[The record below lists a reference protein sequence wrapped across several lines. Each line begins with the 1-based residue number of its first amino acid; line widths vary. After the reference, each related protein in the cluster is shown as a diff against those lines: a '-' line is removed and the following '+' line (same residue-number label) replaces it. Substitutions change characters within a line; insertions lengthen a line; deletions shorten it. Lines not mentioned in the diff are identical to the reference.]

1 MPKRPRPQST
11 VRPRRARPE
20 GLKRE
25 VAERVCM
32 LGASVV
38 GFAPVERWAAHGEVP
53 EAYRPEAIWPA
64 TRTVVV
70 FAVPMLL
77 PVLESTP
84 SINYQEMYDTSNRL
98 LDDIGYRLAAWLCER
113 GHATVFL
120 PRDGYGS
127 LDALLE
133 NPFGSFSH
141 TYAAKY
147 AGLGTVGVS
156 RNLLT
161 PKWGPRVRF
170 GSVFTALPFAGDK
183 ELPGELCNRCGI
195 CERLCPTHAIRVR
208 ADGIIGDLDKDACTR
223 HHIELKKETRWPC
236 GICAKVCPV
245 GQDRRLFGS
254 RSTKRYLDERSAL
267 EANPADS
274 RYRGLVHLRRHGSR
288 GTRIV

>member
-1 MPKRPRPQST
+1 MAQH
-11 VRPRRARPE
+11 VRA
-20 GLKRE
+20 
-25 VAERVCM
+25 

-53 EAYRPEAIWPA
+53 ESYRPEAIWPTA
-64 TRTVVV
+64 RTVVV

-98 LDDIGYRLAAWLCER
+98 LDDIGYRLATWLCER

-127 LDALLE
+127 LDVLLE

-170 GSVFTALPFAGDK
+170 GSVFTALQLAGDK
-183 ELPGELCNRCGI
+183 ELPGDLCNRCGI
-195 CERLCPTHAIRVR
+195 CERLCPTQAIRAR
-208 ADGIIGDLDKDACTR
+208 TDGIVGDLDKDACTR

-245 GQDRRLFGS
+245 GQDRRLFDS
-254 RSTKRYLDERSAL
+254 RSTKRYLDEGPAL
-267 EANPADS
+267 EANPADP

-288 GTRIV
+288 GVRIV